1 MNKFFILFSFLLL
14 FISCGKEKVQEPK
27 PENKTQEQKTDE
39 DTATLSPQEAFS
51 SALVNDIL
59 DVDDE
64 DLQIYL
70 EEEFYPQLSKLDK
83 VTIEKIS
90 TSVYILTYFENDKEK
105 NYLIQKWYNPVTD
118 EIIFDK
124 KEVQSNTRKSIK

>member
-39 DTATLSPQEAFS
+39 DTTTLSPQEAFS